1 MHMSRCARDGKPFV
15 VARGPL
21 SRDTL
26 VPDIAICL
34 IGHAISHNRV
44 RGDEFHVE
52 INTTNPHSRAAASTW
67 RCHRKTIMAGDKLVD

>member
-1 MHMSRCARDGKPFV
+1 MSRCARDGKPFV

-34 IGHAISHNRV
+34 IGHAISQNRV

-52 INTTNPHSRAAASTW
+52 HEHDEPALGRRSIDVEVPVQ
-67 RCHRKTIMAGDKLVD
+67 AGAGRRRRGRH